1 MKHMRDEG
9 TNLKKLQEE
18 LDVSVMEIAQAA
30 DLHPQ
35 TVYKVLGNGGAG
47 RNSVNRVKRALGQLQ
62 ERLGPK
68 SKSKAAG

>member
-1 MKHMRDEG
+1 MIECMRDAGED
-9 TNLKKLQEE
+9 LKKLQEE

-47 RNSVNRVKRALGQLQ
+47 RNSIKRVKKALNEL
-62 ERLGPK
+62 RDRSPA
-68 SKSKAAG
+68 KAKTA